1 MKNRK
6 TKGSNLPS
14 ININKQSLLLLNR
27 LEGDEIKNIL
37 NAIQQYVYR
46 GEEIDIDEE
55 LKDILESI
63 LDNIEHIGLKYI
75 NKANANRENGKKGGR
90 PKKEQN
96 KTINPQDSNNIPQEE
111 DNTPESLKMAINEEF
126 EEPQITEEN
135 NMGNYIGYI
144 QNMASQVSGIQN
156 TTEAQKSAY
165 NVAFSQNDT
174 NIPTEVKSVSNRP
187 KITLN
192 EIFEDA
198 FLVDELK
205 RWKNELM
212 ADNTQNFQMNAK
224 VKVEQIANRYNY
236 SSDEVWE
243 ELIGYIID
251 TDFENNVGDI
261 PDWCWAE
268 FKNCFLTTEEVSNGD
283 YDKKLIT
290 VMKNKDEINRC
301 YKILLN
307 KYEGEKL
314 ATIKRFVNVAYKD
327 MKFSYEN

>member
-1 MKNRK
+1 MESTNYMTFYENWVDIMEMCTAEEWYQLSKMITNLRFKKIDTDVK
-6 TKGSNLPS
+6 TISNIKIKMAWVAIRPS
-14 ININKQSLLLLNR
+14 ILKSNRNTRHNNKKKQSQGVEN
-27 LEGDEIKNIL
+27 NPT
-37 NAIQQYVYR
+37 
-46 GEEIDIDEE
+46 DI
-55 LKDILESI
+55 
-63 LDNIEHIGLKYI
+63 
-75 NKANANRENGKKGGR
+75 A
-90 PKKEQN
+90 P
-96 KTINPQDSNNIPQEE
+96 
-111 DNTPESLKMAINEEF
+111 NTEF
-126 EEPQITEEN
+126 EESQITEEN

-144 QNMASQVSGIQN
+144 QNMTTQVSGTQN
-156 TTEAQKSAY
+156 TTEAQKPAY

-187 KITLN
+187 KMALN

-212 ADNTQNFQMNAK
+212 ADNTHNFQMNAK

-236 SSDEVWE
+236 TTDDVWE